1 MAGKKQQPQISEM
14 LSVLFEQIEINKI
27 VSSKLKTIS
36 EKLALKM
43 ERIQNLNPKLN
54 SDTLKIELE
63 TFKKCIDWQTKEL
76 TRIFSIHINYF
87 EKEKQELLDAKLTKE
102 KNWHLDYKIW
112 IIIGFSIFSVLIS
125 YKFHKT
131 NTKVYEILLEIKS
144 NNDAQK

>member
-14 LSVLFEQIEINKI
+14 LSVLFDQIEVNKI
-27 VSSKLKTIS
+27 VSSELKTIS

-87 EKEKQELLDAKLTKE
+87 EKEKQELLDAKLSKDQ
-102 KNWHLDYKIW
+102 NWHLDYKIW
-112 IIIGFSIFSVLIS
+112 VIIGLSIFSVLIS
-125 YKFHKT
+125 YKFYKI
-131 NTKVYEILLEIKS
+131 NIKSYEILLEIKS
-144 NNDAQK
+144 NHNVQK

>member
-14 LSVLFEQIEINKI
+14 LSVLFEQIETNKI
-27 VSSKLKTIS
+27 VSSELKIIS
-36 EKLALKM
+36 EKLNLKM
-43 ERIQNLNPKLN
+43 DRIQNLNPKLN
-54 SDTLKIELE
+54 SDTLKNELE
-63 TFKKCIDWQTKEL
+63 IFKKSIDFNIKEL

-125 YKFHKT
+125 YKFYKANIKT
-131 NTKVYEILLEIKS
+131 YEILLQIKP
-144 NNDAQK
+144 NNNIQK